1 MSDTEILDQIK
12 AKKKKKTVVIIVVV
26 AVLLI
31 AVIAFVVSAVK
42 KSIEAMSAIGS
53 TGSTEE
59 VSTRDLIKS
68 VGATGTVVSLDSKD
82 LTGELTGVTITAL
95 NVKVGDKVKAG
106 DLLVTFDSEDIEEK
120 LQEARDGLDLS
131 EKKNALTMASSS
143 ASVKDAKRAMDY
155 QIVTAQESLA
165 DAEET
170 VNKEQEA
177 YDSLCGTY
185 NGKQNDTNKAWDLY
199 QKAIAAREAAQK
211 ALDEAG
217 ELAENYEE
225 LKAAL
230 EAALKAEAEAK
241 AAHEAAKMISDAAAD
256 AANAQF
262 YVLKAAKKT
271 YSDQQRSYE
280 QTVAN
285 AQSSYNSALNSQA
298 QTSLSL
304 TTDAQEKQI
313 DDYLEQLDLVNLY
326 APISGVVTAVNMEAG
341 EKYAQGSILTIQDDS
356 DYRVKAYVS
365 EYDISDIAVGQRV
378 LIKTNATG
386 NEEMEG
392 EVLFVSPTATK
403 EQTSVKYEIQV
414 GFKEKQERLRLD
426 MSASLS
432 IIVDEHLGALTVPY
446 TAVQTAED
454 GSTFVEVLQ
463 DDGSFKVVPV
473 EIIMESSY
481 YTEVAGDGLKE
492 GDKVKVIESSG
503 ALDMNDLL
511 YF

>member
-12 AKKKKKTVVIIVVV
+12 SKKKKKTVVIVVVV
-26 AVLLI
+26 AVVLI
-31 AVIAFVVSAVK
+31 ALIAFVVSAVK

-53 TGSTEE
+53 TASTEE

-68 VGATGTVVSLDSKD
+68 VGATGTVVSLESRD
-82 LTGELTGVTITAL
+82 LTGELSGVTISAL
-95 NVKVGDKVKAG
+95 NVKVGDEVKAG

-120 LQEARDGLDLS
+120 LQEARDNLDLS

-143 ASVKDAKRAMDY
+143 AGVKDAKRSMDY
-155 QIVTAQESLA
+155 QIVTAQESLTA
-165 DAEET
+165 AEEN
-170 VNKEQEA
+170 VAKEQET

-199 QKAIAAREAAQK
+199 LKAVAVREEAQK

-217 ELAENYEE
+217 EQAENYEE

-230 EAALKAEAEAK
+230 EAAMQAEANAK
-241 AAHEAAKMISDAAAD
+241 AAHDAAKAISDAAAD

-262 YVLKAAKKT
+262 YVLKSAKKT
-271 YSDQQRSYE
+271 FSDQQRSYE

-313 DDYLEQLDLVNLY
+313 EDYEEQLDLVNLY
-326 APISGVVTAVNMEAG
+326 APISGVVTACNFRQG
-341 EKYAQGSILTIQDDS
+341 EKYAQGPILTVQDTS
-356 DYRVKAYVS
+356 DYKIKAFVS
-365 EYDISDIAVGQRV
+365 EYDISDIRVGQRV

-392 EVLFVSPTATK
+392 EVLFVSPTASK
-403 EQTSVKYEIQV
+403 DQTSIKYEVQI

-432 IIVDEHLGALTVPY
+432 IIVDEHMGALTVPY

-454 GSTFVEVLQ
+454 GSTFVEVHQ
-463 DDGSFKVVPV
+463 ADGSFKVVPV
-473 EIIMESSY
+473 QILMESSY
-481 YTEVAGDGLKE
+481 YTEVAGEGLKE

-503 ALDMNDLL
+503 ELDMNELL